1 MEPSDK
7 MGVREK
13 LKRAFRG
20 HKEGDTLNTP
30 IHARPSAE
38 QQSSLSINTGPS
50 YLATSDSSAVSR
62 PVAAS
67 DVVNPTQK
75 HPEEA
80 PDKDHQVPQ
89 DIFNS
94 IRQLWAVAYQSLRDE
109 KDSPIEAFEEEI
121 RLNLPHIAG
130 TIRSDANTKDWMS
143 KVVQRQMDEV
153 KRDAL
158 KLRFGNFEVEAQE
171 VVKSVLAVVDWSKDY
186 VGKALSTNP
195 SASIAWGGV
204 SLLLPVGQY
213 PLLVASF
220 ED

>member
-1 MEPSDK
+1 

-38 QQSSLSINTGPS
+38 QQSSLPIDTGPN
-50 YLATSDSSAVSR
+50 YLPTSDPSAVPR

-67 DVVNPTQK
+67 DAVKLPQE

-80 PDKDHQVPQ
+80 SEKDDQVPQ
-89 DIFNS
+89 DIGNS
-94 IRQLWAVAYQSLRDE
+94 IRQLWAVAYQSLREE
-109 KDSPIEAFEEEI
+109 KDSPIEAFEEQI
-121 RLNLPHIAG
+121 RLNLPDIASA
-130 TIRSDANTKDWMS
+130 IRSDANTKDWMS
-143 KVVQRQMDEV
+143 EIVQRQMDEV

-171 VVKSVLAVVDWSKDY
+171 VVKSVLAVVDWSKGY
-186 VGKALSTNP
+186 VSKALSSNP
-195 SASIAWGGV
+195 TASIAWGGV
-204 SLLLPVGQY
+204 SLLLPVGHY
-213 PLLVASF
+213 PLLVASC